1 MRDIHKQ
8 ETRVVSGAGLL
19 TTTLNTAVASGSA
32 LGSGFMALGSGFMA
46 LGSSALTAGKIAAT
60 PLVNMGTAV
69 AKILI

>member
-32 LGSGFMALGSGFMA
+32 LGSGFMALGS
-46 LGSSALTAGKIAAT
+46 SALTAGKIAAT